1 MQSSLLKS
9 KEKNFFSSLNPSLV
23 KDNKLFWKTVKP
35 FFSNK
40 GNLGQNIK
48 LVEENQLPQND
59 QEIADELNSFFKNTV
74 SNLEKFVKF
83 VRICFCFEKGTTIP
97 IFHFEINKS

>member
-74 SNLEKFVKF
+74 SNLEKFVKLWLNLLGSAF
-83 VRICFCFEKGTTIP
+83 VLKKEPLFLFFISK
-97 IFHFEINKS
+97 